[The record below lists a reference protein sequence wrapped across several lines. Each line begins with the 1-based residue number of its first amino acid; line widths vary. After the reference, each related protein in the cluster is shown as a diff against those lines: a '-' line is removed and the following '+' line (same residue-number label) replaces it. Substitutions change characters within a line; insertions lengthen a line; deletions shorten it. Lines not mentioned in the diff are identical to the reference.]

1 MTYMGF
7 GVLVQICV
15 FDKLTSYE
23 INVNKKELENLEA
36 SNRSKLLLPCSST
49 VVRKDERRG

>member
-1 MTYMGF
+1 MTYISF
-7 GVLVQICV
+7 GVRVQIYV

-36 SNRSKLLLPCSST
+36 SNRSKLLLPCGT
-49 VVRKDERRG
+49 VVCKDERRG